1 MSGKTSPPLNRP
13 LRVLLM
19 AMPDVASSFDRV
31 MRIPN
36 LAIASL
42 AANLEGA
49 DVRTLDLVLHAA
61 AVSNAVQTHVE
72 QFQPDLVGLSAMT
85 FQYPSAC
92 RVASL
97 VKTIRPDTRIVL
109 GGYHATLAFQQI
121 ADDPRADS
129 IDFLIRGEGEAPL
142 NQLVQVLMTAGDAGP
157 KDIAGVSYRTPDG
170 FRHNPPAQV
179 AHLDHIK
186 RPERRRRLSSGF
198 HYFGRPFDVI
208 ETSRGCPRGCRF
220 CCIRKMYGDSHREY
234 SIDRVID
241 DIRDARDTG
250 ARGVFFADDNINLR
264 PERFRELCG
273 AIVENGLNTMEFV
286 SQADVAGFAR
296 HPELV
301 TEMRR
306 AGFSGVFLGIE
317 SVNPEHWR
325 FLKKSNSWET
335 TRGVVASLRAQGI
348 HVAGGFILGN
358 PDDDAAAIRTAFR
371 TARTLPLDH
380 AIMWCLTPYPGT
392 DVREELLAEGLV
404 TNPDQ
409 FERYNGFICNIHTR
423 HLDQNTL
430 ARLIAAEGLKL
441 YLNPRF
447 ILRGNL
453 WRTSPGVVR
462 TYYTCIAEFLTK
474 GYRNRLFES
483 RHRW

>member
-1 MSGKTSPPLNRP
+1 MPGNLQPPQNRP

-49 DVRTLDLVLHAA
+49 EVRTLDLVLYAS
-61 AVSNAVQTHVE
+61 AVSNAVRTHVE
-72 QFQPDLVGLSAMT
+72 QFAPDLVGLSAMT
-85 FQYPSAC
+85 FQYPTAC
-92 RVASL
+92 QVAHL
-97 VKTIRPDTRIVL
+97 VKSIRPDAKIVL

-121 ADDPRADS
+121 ADDPCASS
-129 IDFLIRGEGEAPL
+129 IDYLIRGEGEVSL
-142 NQLVQVLMTAGDAGP
+142 NQLAQALLKTGDTELSHIPGL
-157 KDIAGVSYRTPDG
+157 SYRSRQG
-170 FRHNPPAQV
+170 SVHNPPAQTMS
-179 AHLDHIK
+179 LDQIK
-186 RPERRRRLSSGF
+186 RPDRRLRLSSGF

-250 ARGVFFADDNINLR
+250 ARGIFFADDNINLR
-264 PERFRELCG
+264 PARFRELCR
-273 AIVENGLNTMEFV
+273 AIVESGLNTMEFV

-301 TEMRR
+301 SEMRN

-317 SVNPEHWR
+317 SVNPGHWR

-335 TRGVVASLRAQGI
+335 TRGVVESLSGQGI

-371 TARTLPLDH
+371 TARALPLDH

-392 DVREELLAEGLV
+392 EVREELLAEGLV
-404 TNPDQ
+404 TNPDL

-430 ARLIAAEGLKL
+430 ARLIASEGLKL
-441 YLNPRF
+441 YLDPRF

-453 WRTSPGVVR
+453 WRATPGDVR
-462 TYYTCIAEFLTK
+462 TYYTTIAEFLTK